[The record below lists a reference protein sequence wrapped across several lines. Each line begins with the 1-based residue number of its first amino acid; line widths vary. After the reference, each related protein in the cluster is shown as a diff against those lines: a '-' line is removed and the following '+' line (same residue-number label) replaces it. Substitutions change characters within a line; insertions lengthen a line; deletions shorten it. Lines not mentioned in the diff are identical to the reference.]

1 MATATRSG
9 CLTCIEFKHEEK
21 GTDKVRM
28 NDSYLRLADCRFVN
42 SKYGQ
47 AMEAYAKVIEQ
58 KSVDADYAFYQRAI
72 SYGFMGK
79 NEKSLITINDVEYNI
94 EDFTDEQKTMLNHV
108 NDLGRKLDNARFNVD
123 QLSVGREKFIEM
135 LASSLETPEIG

>member
-1 MATATRSG
+1 
-9 CLTCIEFKHEEK
+9 
-21 GTDKVRM
+21 
-28 NDSYLRLADCRFVN
+28 
-42 SKYGQ
+42 
-47 AMEAYAKVIEQ
+47 
-58 KSVDADYAFYQRAI
+58 
-72 SYGFMGK
+72 MGK

-135 LASSLETPEIG
+135 LASSLETEAE